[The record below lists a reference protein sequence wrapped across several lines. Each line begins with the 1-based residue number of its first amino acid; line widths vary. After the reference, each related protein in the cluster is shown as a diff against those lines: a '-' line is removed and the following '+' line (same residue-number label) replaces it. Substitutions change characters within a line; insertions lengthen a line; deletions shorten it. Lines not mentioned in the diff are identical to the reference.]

1 MTNYFTES
9 ELSCNCCG
17 ENSFSPITQSR
28 FNSLREEA
36 GFAMN
41 MTSGYRCQEYNVKIG
56 ATQTH
61 ATGQAGDISCT
72 HKQAYRLIELAPKHG
87 FTGIGVKQK
96 GSGRFVHLDD
106 LEEIPGRPRPH
117 VWNY

>member
-1 MTNYFTES
+1 MNYFNDA

-17 ENSFSPITQSR
+17 ENNFSDITLAK
-28 FNSLREEA
+28 FNALREDA
-36 GFAMN
+36 GFPMA
-41 MTSGYRCQEYNVKIG
+41 MTSGYRCQEYNTKIG

-61 ATGQAGDISCT
+61 ATGQAGDIACT

-96 GSGRFVHLDD
+96 GSGRFIHLDD
-106 LEEIPGRPRPH
+106 LAEIPGRPRPH
-117 VWNY
+117 IWSY